1 MKKFTSLIGSVS
13 LMSIIFLLMPQDL
26 WAQGSTTFSFTSS
39 GAEQSFTV
47 PQGVTSITIQAWG
60 GGGGGGGVAS
70 TPSGRRGGGGGAGG
84 SYVQGTIPVVPGEQY
99 SVIVGWGGL
108 GYSALNGGDGGSSI
122 FLKGTTT
129 YFVALGGPGGVVGN
143 TANPWGNGG
152 IAPDTGNTF
161 TGTSPASNYGG
172 NGAVANYQNT
182 YDGGGGGGSAGASSG
197 GGDAQGRDGGAAGVG
212 GGAQG
217 GQGRWDGDGPGN
229 SGGFPGAGGGGAKL
243 TINGGDN
250 YAGGNGSNG
259 EVIVSW
265 PAPSRT
271 STMAN
276 NDVSAD
282 SVCAGTTKVPIQS
295 FTIAQYL
302 GNATLTGLNFTTTGT
317 YTGTDISNFKLWT
330 NTSNNLSSATQVGS
344 AITTGLGV
352 GSHSFGT
359 ISQLLTSGNTRYFW
373 ITMDVASSATS
384 GRTLGVNDLST
395 TNFTVSTGNKAGSSS
410 IGGTQTIIAKPTIAT
425 VATPADICAGSS
437 LTTTLLPAPTVTAN
451 GSTVTAQGFELETS
465 VGGGTYA
472 ALSLP
477 YPVSFADNGKNIR
490 YYATNDCG
498 TTYSNVVV
506 LTVRTLPTVSIT
518 GNNSPICSGGNAVFD
533 LSGTSDATVTY
544 NINGGNNQTVTLM
557 GGTA

>member
-1 MKKFTSLIGSVS
+1 
-13 LMSIIFLLMPQDL
+13 
-26 WAQGSTTFSFTSS
+26 
-39 GAEQSFTV
+39 
-47 PQGVTSITIQAWG
+47 
-60 GGGGGGGVAS
+60 
-70 TPSGRRGGGGGAGG
+70 
-84 SYVQGTIPVVPGEQY
+84 
-99 SVIVGWGGL
+99 
-108 GYSALNGGDGGSSI
+108 
-122 FLKGTTT
+122 
-129 YFVALGGPGGVVGN
+129 
-143 TANPWGNGG
+143 
-152 IAPDTGNTF
+152 
-161 TGTSPASNYGG
+161 
-172 NGAVANYQNT
+172 
-182 YDGGGGGGSAGASSG
+182 
-197 GGDAQGRDGGAAGVG
+197 
-212 GGAQG
+212 
-217 GQGRWDGDGPGN
+217 
-229 SGGFPGAGGGGAKL
+229 
-243 TINGGDN
+243 
-250 YAGGNGSNG
+250 
-259 EVIVSW
+259 
-265 PAPSRT
+265 
-271 STMAN
+271 MAN

-477 YPVSFADNGKNIR
+477 YTVTFADNGKNIRYYATNGCGTTYSNLVVLTVDDKPTIATVATPADICAGSSLTTTLLPAPTVTANGSTVTAQGFELETSVGGGTYAALSLPYPVSFADNGKNIR